1 LGDRFTIKTVQG
13 TREEF
18 YTLEVA
24 GISDGRRYSIQPS
37 IFVPFRTWE
46 EVRPKANL
54 DDNNEL
60 IFNVVAVKL
69 ADPTNRDQMK
79 QQLTRLIDGLEAADI
94 VTAYESTPGYGPQ
107 QSTLSTQRTFT
118 LLIGILVIGG
128 FFQIQTLQ
136 KVAQIGMLKAIGASN
151 LTVGLAALVQIVL
164 VTILGVVIGALG
176 TLALSLILPAIIPV
190 IFTPA
195 SVITAIVTLLA
206 IGPLGGLVSIRI
218 MLKVEPLTAL
228 GLAA

>member
-1 LGDRFTIKTVQG
+1 
-13 TREEF
+13 
-18 YTLEVA
+18 
-24 GISDGRRYSIQPS
+24 
-37 IFVPFRTWE
+37 
-46 EVRPKANL
+46 
-54 DDNNEL
+54 
-60 IFNVVAVKL
+60 
-69 ADPTNRDQMK
+69 MK

-136 KVAQIGMLKAIGASN
+136 KVAQIGMLKAIGAST

-164 VTILGVVIGALG
+164 VTILGVVIGAVG
-176 TLALSLILPAIIPV
+176 TLALSAILPAIIPV

-206 IGPLGGLVSIRI
+206 IGPLGGLVSVRI